1 MRPGGPGKRA
11 RNNRNHAR
19 RGGGGGNRNHSFDS
33 NGPDVKV
40 RGTAAQVAEKYAGLA
55 RDATSVGDRVAAENY
70 LQHAEHYTRIVNA
83 NNEKAAEIARERAE
97 RERQE
102 EPAVAEPVA
111 EAAQAAPVV
120 PAEQAAPVV
129 PAEQAAPEA
138 GSKPKS
144 SRRKKPAA
152 TKDEVAVE
160 EAGDEERSQP
170 AA

>member
-19 RGGGGGNRNHSFDS
+19 RGGGGGGNRNHSFDS

-102 EPAVAEPVA
+102 EPAAAEPVA
-111 EAAQAAPVV
+111 EAEQ
-120 PAEQAAPVV
+120 AEQAAPVA
-129 PAEQAAPEA
+129 PAAPE
-138 GSKPKS
+138 GNSKPKS
-144 SRRKKPAA
+144 SRRKKSAA

>member
-102 EPAVAEPVA
+102 EPAAVEPVA
-111 EAAQAAPVV
+111 E
-120 PAEQAAPVV
+120 AEQAAPVA

-138 GSKPKS
+138 NSKPKS

>member
-1 MRPGGPGKRA
+1 MRPGGSGKRA

-19 RGGGGGNRNHSFDS
+19 RSGGGGNRNHSFDS

-70 LQHAEHYTRIVNA
+70 LQHAEHYTRIMNA

-102 EPAVAEPVA
+102 EPTVA
-111 EAAQAAPVV
+111 EAEVEV
-120 PAEQAAPVV
+120 EQAAPVA
-129 PAEQAAPEA
+129 PAAPE
-138 GSKPKS
+138 GNGKPKS
-144 SRRKKPAA
+144 SRRKKAAA
-152 TKDEVAVE
+152 TGDDAAVE